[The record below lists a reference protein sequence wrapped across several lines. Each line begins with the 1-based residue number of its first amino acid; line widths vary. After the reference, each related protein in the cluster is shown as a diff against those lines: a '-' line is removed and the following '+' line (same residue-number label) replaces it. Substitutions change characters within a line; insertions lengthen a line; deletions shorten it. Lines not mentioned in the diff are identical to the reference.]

1 MRPEEQSFHTQDVLS
16 IAWGH
21 LTHDTYSA
29 FVSPLLPLL
38 IEKLSLSLTQVGA
51 LTAVSQLPAVLNPFI
66 GYLADRLN
74 VRLFV
79 VLAPAATATLV
90 SVLGLMPTYASAIV
104 LLLVMGVS
112 VAAFHAPAPA
122 VVARVAGDET
132 GKGMSWFMAAG
143 EMGRTLGPLLA
154 VWAVAQRGLEGMWPV
169 MLLGWGS
176 SALLFWRLHGVDVRL
191 PRQTGLRAIV
201 PRLGRVFLPL
211 IWVILFRNMLS
222 VEITMYMPT
231 FLQQRGAALWMA
243 GGAVSILEAAGVAG
257 ALFSG
262 PLSDRLGRKPVLSA
276 AIGGAALSMLF
287 FVRVQGWLMFPLL
300 LLLGFSMLS
309 TQPVFL
315 AIVQDHFPEHRSVAN
330 GLYMSMA
337 FLLRSAAL
345 FLVGFL
351 GDHLGLETVYLL
363 GAGLGLLAVPAV
375 WLLPEKGAA

>member
-1 MRPEEQSFHTQDVLS
+1 MRPEEKSFHAQDVLS

-38 IEKLSLSLTQVGA
+38 IEKLSLSLTQVGT
-51 LTAVSQLPAVLNPFI
+51 LTAISQLPAVLNPFI

-79 VLAPAATATLV
+79 VLAPALTATFTSL
-90 SVLGLMPTYASAIV
+90 LGVMPTYSAAIV
-104 LLLVMGVS
+104 LLLAMGVS

-122 VVARVAGDET
+122 VVARVAGEQT

-154 VWAVAQRGLEGMWPV
+154 VWAVAQWGLEGMWPV

-191 PRQTGLRAIV
+191 PRQHGMFAIL
-201 PRLGRVFLPL
+201 PHLGRVFLPL

-231 FLQQRGAALWMA
+231 FLQQRGAALW
-243 GGAVSILEAAGVAG
+243 
-257 ALFSG
+257 
-262 PLSDRLGRKPVLSA
+262 
-276 AIGGAALSMLF
+276 
-287 FVRVQGWLMFPLL
+287 
-300 LLLGFSMLS
+300 
-309 TQPVFL
+309 L
-315 AIVQDHFPEHRSVAN
+315 A
-330 GLYMSMA
+330 
-337 FLLRSAAL
+337 
-345 FLVGFL
+345 
-351 GDHLGLETVYLL
+351 
-363 GAGLGLLAVPAV
+363 
-375 WLLPEKGAA
+375 